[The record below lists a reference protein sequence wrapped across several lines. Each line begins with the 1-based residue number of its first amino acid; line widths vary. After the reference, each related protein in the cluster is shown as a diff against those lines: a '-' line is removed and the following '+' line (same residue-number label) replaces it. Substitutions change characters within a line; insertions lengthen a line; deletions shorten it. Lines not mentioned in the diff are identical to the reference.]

1 MTFSEDFIQRVAAA
15 DLGALQELDRRGIFC
30 GDGEEAGAF
39 AERLQAL
46 NRNIAAQEQALRQ
59 SGAFSVEDITVRAQD
74 RIPAELFAEAHDIT
88 EALYGFRAEWVTG
101 FFLDPRCSLLFGG
114 CAYYFYPD
122 FFALFIIR
130 DSFRRR
136 RRWLIYQRDELLAHE
151 LCHVGR
157 VGLGSL
163 RFEEIVAYQTA
174 STTFRRATG
183 GIFQGPQDTY
193 LFLASTL
200 LLLGGQMLRTFV
212 WAALPGWPFWALLAA
227 VAGWLGI
234 RHLRLMRQFARAG
247 QRLALAYGAVSARRL
262 IFRCSDAD
270 VAALAACPSA
280 AAVQAWV
287 ERRAE
292 QSLRWSVSLSLFRQG
307 GTEPSGAGG

>member
-1 MTFSEDFIQRVAAA
+1 MTFSEDFIQRVAAGELA
-15 DLGALQELDRRGIFC
+15 TLQELDRRGIFC
-30 GDGEEAGAF
+30 GDGEEAGQF

-46 NRNIAAQEQALRQ
+46 NRNIAAQEQALQQ
-59 SGAFSVEDITVRAQD
+59 SGEFSIEDITVRAHD

-163 RFEEIVAYQTA
+163 RFEEVVAYQTA
-174 STTFRRATG
+174 STAFRRATG

-200 LLLGGQMLRTFV
+200 LLLGGQMLRTFL
-212 WAALPGWPFWALLAA
+212 WPALPGWPFWVLLAA
-227 VAGWLGI
+227 VAGWLGV

-247 QRLALAYGAVSARRL
+247 QHLAKAYGASSARRL
-262 IFRCSDAD
+262 LFRCSDAE
-270 VAALAACPSA
+270 VGVLAACASA
-280 AAVQAWV
+280 TAARAWV
-287 ERRAE
+287 EQQAGS
-292 QSLRWSVSLSLFRQG
+292 SLRWKVSHSLFCQAG
-307 GTEPSGAGG
+307 SDGADAGG

>member
-15 DLGALQELDRRGIFC
+15 DPAALQELDRRGIFC
-30 GDGEEAGAF
+30 GDGEEAGEF
-39 AERLQAL
+39 AGRLRAL
-46 NRNIAAQEQALRQ
+46 NRNIAAQEQALLQ

-200 LLLGGQMLRTFV
+200 LLLAGQMLRTLV
-212 WAALPGWPFWALLAA
+212 WPTVPGWPFWAVLAA

-234 RHLRLMRQFARAG
+234 RHFRLMRQFARAG
-247 QRLALAYGAVSARRL
+247 RHLAAAYGAVPARCL
-262 IFRCSDAD
+262 LFRSGDAE
-270 VAALAACPSA
+270 VAELAACSSA
-280 AAVQAWV
+280 AAVQTWV
-287 ERRAE
+287 EQRAG
-292 QSLRWSVSLSLFRQG
+292 QSLRWKVNRSLFCQAG
-307 GTEPSGAGG
+307 GEHAGAGE